1 MDATPA
7 LTTPPPRT
15 GTAQAGWCLRFLN
28 GALRGRT
35 LALKPGPNLVG
46 SSGECE
52 VMLPGGD
59 VLPQHL
65 LFQVGELV
73 VSVQKLGAAEAQLNG
88 EAMQQPRRS
97 VVAGDVL
104 RVGTVEFQLDRVYV
118 APAAEDPMFAGPES
132 VLPGSE
138 EPPPAPVRAA
148 RLPMRWVGAGLGV
161 AALLGMAGVLAWGD
175 SDAAHRPRGT
185 DLRAVEQVVA
195 AYPEV
200 ETVAGPGGTVSV
212 RGYVESRERRAAL
225 QEALA
230 RVSTGVTLS
239 VASADEMVEQARR
252 FVSDPAVTIAY
263 AGQGRLVVSGT
274 VEDDAVR
281 QQIRRLGEDLH
292 PLVLVSDK
300 VTYRPKPVRDD
311 VDDSAA
317 RAQWA
322 AWQDVLPSRMVG
334 ITEDANG
341 LRHIQLANGNRY
353 YEGSLLRSGAELQ
366 RIDTD
371 GLVLRGG
378 APPDKKER
386 RR

>member
-1 MDATPA
+1 MSMSTRAVAAP
-7 LTTPPPRT
+7 
-15 GTAQAGWCLRFLN
+15 AQAGWCLRFLN

-52 VMLPGGD
+52 VMLPGGE

-73 VSVQKLGAAEAQLNG
+73 VSVQKLGAGEAQLNG

-118 APAAEDPMFAGPES
+118 APVADDPMFAGPES
-132 VLPGSE
+132 MLPGSE
-138 EPPPAPVRAA
+138 APAPEPAPPARVPV
-148 RLPMRWVGAGLGV
+148 RWVGAGLGV
-161 AALLGMAGVLAWGD
+161 VALLGMAGVLAWSG
-175 SDAAHRPRGT
+175 SDAAHRLPGT

-212 RGYVESRERRAAL
+212 RGYVESRERRMAL
-225 QEALA
+225 QQALA
-230 RVSTGVTLS
+230 RVSHGVSLS
-239 VASADEMVEQARR
+239 VVSADEMVEQARR
-252 FVSDPAVTIAY
+252 FVSDPGVTIAY

-300 VTYRPKPVRDD
+300 VTYKPKPVREA
-311 VDDSAA
+311 VDDGAAA
-317 RAQWA
+317 RTQWA

-378 APPDKKER
+378 ESPDKKER